1 MIIADLYPT
10 LYTIDSGLTPP
21 VTDYD
26 TEITD
31 GIMSL
36 TPQGDYITNAY
47 FLFYVEWDDIPSIF
61 KGCVIE
67 LTTSSVESRIT
78 TEPQNV
84 AGTYAPYYYTSN
96 IATNVFRSQFDYS
109 YSEGTMHNN
118 ANLGSIREYYNNFS
132 IRKSGMID
140 SGQNGLTIFV
150 RDNTTNLWGF
160 AESKIA
166 TGYLDFLLGNSNV
179 TFTISGWYGGAQPG
193 SVTFTDV
200 SVNSFGDGYYITED
214 REIGEKTYTFVICI
228 TAYYFTV
235 NRDRNYS
242 NALTN
247 RSYPYPMLRFYDNG
261 NCHFRASV
269 SGYFGTN
276 DWNNTHLY
284 NNYILFNI
292 STGIIANNNYFGIG
306 ETINN
311 APVIYGGI
319 EFSIDRSV
327 VANPLTAAYS
337 AWINGNSFILK
348 YSNTSSSQTIR
359 IYRLFKPSEILTHAR
374 LTTCYDPSNTFDFNA
389 NKYIPKFDENDKFLN
404 EWVSGTFEEIED
416 DLRPW
421 QYETI
426 RSNTLDPDD
435 IPPYSP
441 TPGDDSADSSGDDI
455 RPWDFVNT
463 PLSAAN
469 NFVTLYALTT
479 SQVSE
484 FGATMWA
491 KLSDTAFWQSVGTV
505 FLNDF
510 SINPADM
517 LKYFISLR
525 YFPFDLSNYSAT
537 YANGIY
543 IGRSTYPIQISTYPR
558 RMQRNLVEI
567 NGGSVT
573 VILPS
578 PFNTN
583 DFRNCDPAT
592 KVTAYVPYCG
602 IVELSASE
610 VYGKTLYL
618 TYFVDMQTGSISA
631 SICVQSNTY
640 YEIATLAGSCGAEVP
655 ITANNNIEFLQRI
668 ATVASGALS
677 NTISGAAQ
685 GAQIG
690 GAPGAVAG
698 GMLGALTGSTQAL
711 AALPPVTVH
720 KAGKATGFA
729 TLGGSYRAH
738 ISIQVA
744 KSDIPDSYAHTTG
757 YISNKKARIGDLTGY
772 TEMINPDVTG
782 IDAHADEL
790 EKIKAILTTG
800 FYA

>member
-1 MIIADLYPT
+1 MNIADLYPT
-10 LYTIDSGLTPP
+10 IQPPYTLDDLTFEYTDTIANLTATYGLNIAHPYVMGYIPIDYTPDWAKISILDAESSEDNYSFKPLGDIDNYPWFFLSVYTTALTSRSTADLIYSSNTWNVLGTSNLQYRFVNGITIQSLAQRDVTLRFGHFSQNRRTNVVIGSTALSSLAIVDYTFSSFSDFKDWLDGTIPYIQISFAVATGITETFKLSAVPNSDPDIIEVGSGMARTT
-21 VTDYD
+21 VEETVSEQTDTYDVWAFIADYKLPYQRMIGNNSTSGNYPNLSVALQIHD
-26 TEITD
+26 TENSI
-31 GIMSL
+31 
-36 TPQGDYITNAY
+36 DYIADMGDRFANTQPALRMNNAFSAVGGDLSRIVLNDVGY
-47 FLFYVEWDDIPSIF
+47 YKGGFSGEFPKNMTSPSI
-61 KGCVIE
+61 
-67 LTTSSVESRIT
+67 
-78 TEPQNV
+78 
-84 AGTYAPYYYTSN
+84 YYT
-96 IATNVFRSQFDYS
+96 
-109 YSEGTMHNN
+109 E
-118 ANLGSIREYYNNFS
+118 YNNFVVYKAAS
-132 IRKSGMID
+132 YWYFFRCISPYDILKLIQICGTR
-140 SGQNGLTIFV
+140 F
-150 RDNTTNLWGF
+150 TNV
-160 AESKIA
+160 SA
-166 TGYLDFLLGNSNV
+166 T
-179 TFTISGWYGGAQPG
+179 Q
-193 SVTFTDV
+193 
-200 SVNSFGDGYYITED
+200 FGEDDGI
-214 REIGEKTYTFVICI
+214 
-228 TAYYFTV
+228 YF
-235 NRDRNYS
+235 
-242 NALTN
+242 
-247 RSYPYPMLRFYDNG
+247 P
-261 NCHFRASV
+261 
-269 SGYFGTN
+269 
-276 DWNNTHLY
+276 LY
-284 NNYILFNI
+284 NPDNSPKMELLDG
-292 STGIIANNNYFGIG
+292 SD
-306 ETINN
+306 
-311 APVIYGGI
+311 
-319 EFSIDRSV
+319 ID
-327 VANPLTAAYS
+327 
-337 AWINGNSFILK
+337 
-348 YSNTSSSQTIR
+348 
-359 IYRLFKPSEILTHAR
+359 
-374 LTTCYDPSNTFDFNA
+374 
-389 NKYIPKFDENDKFLN
+389 
-404 EWVSGTFEEIED
+404 D
-416 DLRPW
+416 DLRDW
-421 QYETI
+421 QIYNVNYNEFKWEDVPI
-426 RSNTLDPDD
+426 YV
-435 IPPYSP
+435 PPG
-441 TPGDDSADSSGDDI
+441 PGDDSADSSGDDI

-469 NFVTLYALTT
+469 NFVTIYALTT
-479 SQVSE
+479 AQVSE

-517 LKYFISLR
+517 LKYFVSLR

-618 TYFVDMQTGSISA
+618 TYFVDMQTGAISA

-685 GAQIG
+685 GAHLG

-698 GMLGALTGSTQAL
+698 GALGALTGSTQAL
-711 AALPPVTVH
+711 ASLPPVTVH

-790 EKIKAILTTG
+790 EKIKATLTTG